1 MWVNSIDQ
9 NGNVK
14 TSFTD
19 QLHSNSQGKGWQEV
33 DIQIT
38 EKYGKIFISPIDFD
52 YSQQVFFGLKSE
64 NSEVKWRKQE
74 KDSNTQIPKVNW
86 HNPNQNPNLQNQP
99 TNLSQAKWHQKPNPN
114 SESSFEI
121 SNLYFQRQIT
131 PDGKFKPDCGL
142 HAVLHLTQNLS
153 LTNFGH
159 ENNQTQ
165 LLIQN
170 SRRFLGKTSADWM
183 ITPDLPKLFAYFT
196 TQNDLKLKLF
206 VTRSEIWKPRLG
218 EFDGFIFNLNENHW
232 VSVAKIQGRF
242 YLFDSM
248 ALRPKEI
255 SLENLQQIYMESF
268 GAFSLQK

>member
-1 MWVNSIDQ
+1 MV
-9 NGNVK
+9 
-14 TSFTD
+14 
-19 QLHSNSQGKGWQEV
+19 
-33 DIQIT
+33 
-38 EKYGKIFISPIDFD
+38 KYGKIFISPINFD
-52 YSQQVFFGLKSE
+52 DSQQVFFGLKSE
-64 NSEVKWRKQE
+64 NSEVKWRSEKNVKWRKPE
-74 KDSNTQIPKVNW
+74 KDSNSQIPQTLKANW
-86 HNPNQNPNLQNQP
+86 HNSNQNPDLQNQ
-99 TNLSQAKWHQKPNPN
+99 LSNSPQAKWRQKAIPN

-121 SNLYFQRQIT
+121 PSLYFQRQIT
-131 PDGKFKPDCGL
+131 PDGKFKPDCGI
-142 HAVLHLTQNLS
+142 HAILHLTQNLN

-159 ENNQTQ
+159 QNNQTQ

-170 SRRFLGKTSADWM
+170 SRRFLGKTTADW
-183 ITPDLPKLFAYFT
+183 ITTPDLPKLFAYFT